1 MPTFSIIIATRN
13 RPQLLR
19 AALASVLS
27 QTEPDREI
35 IIVNDGSDSAHHE
48 AYARL
53 LSEAATD
60 TRTGTTIRVF
70 NLLPRPHGHGPSYA
84 LNYGVS
90 QAIGDFVGF
99 LDDDDTWTDDAH
111 LERAGRVLLE
121 GAQSRRPIDLYMT
134 NQRAFLQGEP
144 LARTVWIEG
153 LAAQLR
159 ARGQVPAANGTF
171 EVTADDLLAAHGF
184 CHLNCLIVARS
195 LYERIDGMDEDIRW
209 EGDRDLYYR
218 LIDRAPRMV
227 HHPAVIARHN
237 VPDAALRQSVSTAA
251 SSLERR
257 LCQLRLLD
265 KTILFASHP
274 AIRAHARRH
283 KAQTLK
289 KIAEELARRRQWQ
302 TATFYAREAL
312 ATGPTLKW
320 LAVTAYCQLRHL
332 LPQRH

>member
-35 IIVNDGSDSAHHE
+35 IIVNDGSDSAHRE

-53 LSEAATD
+53 LSEAAA
-60 TRTGTTIRVF
+60 GTTLRVF
-70 NLLPRPHGHGPSYA
+70 DLLPRPHGHGPSYA
-84 LNYGVS
+84 LNYGVA

-121 GAQSRRPIDLYMT
+121 AAHSRRPIDLYMT
-134 NQRAFLQGEP
+134 NQHAFLKGEP
-144 LARTVWIEG
+144 LPRTIWIED
-153 LAAQLR
+153 LAAELR

-171 EVTADDLLAAHGF
+171 EVTADDLLAANGF

-218 LIDRAPRMV
+218 LIDRAQRMV
-227 HHPAVIARHN
+227 HHPATIARHN
-237 VPDAALRQSVSTAA
+237 VPDAAVRQSVTTAA
-251 SSLERR
+251 SSLEKR

-265 KTILFASHP
+265 KTVLFASHP

-283 KAQTLK
+283 KALTLK
-289 KIAEELARRRQWQ
+289 KIAEELARLRQWQ
-302 TATFYAREAL
+302 TAAFYAREAL

-332 LPQRH
+332 LPRRR